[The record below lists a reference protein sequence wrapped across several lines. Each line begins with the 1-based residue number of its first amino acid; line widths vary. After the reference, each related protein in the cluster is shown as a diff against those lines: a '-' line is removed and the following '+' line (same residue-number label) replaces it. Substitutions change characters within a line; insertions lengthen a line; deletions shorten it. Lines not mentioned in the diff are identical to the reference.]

1 MNKTLTTSPVT
12 KVAITSYLYDK
23 KHSLCDGIENFLIFF
38 FSLEYSDIIYNAS
51 KVHVKLAILAPK
63 LQIILPAIVKL
74 DSSF

>member
-12 KVAITSYLYDK
+12 KLVITSYLYHK
-23 KHSLCDGIENFLIFF
+23 KHSFCDGIEIFLIF

-63 LQIILPAIVKL
+63 LQIILPAILNL